1 VDLQRLRGE
10 ITWLNAKLDRKR
22 KRDSPEALDLRSQ
35 IAERL
40 LELRDPATEAW
51 LRELV
56 ADQGRVLGA
65 RHRHTLASWYSIAYC
80 CEGTGRAD
88 EALAL
93 YTWLQGTFAY
103 VMGSED
109 PVIHDCRAAAAGTL
123 HRAGR
128 YAAAIDAYRALL
140 DSNPE
145 FLVWIACAQAE
156 LGRFD
161 EAEQTLREAG
171 PALHEQ
177 VQAVR
182 REIQAELGA
191 PGPWIAALRDQPEDP
206 GDPGKVRA
214 ELAYAL
220 FLNGEFAEAASLAE
234 SVLQERLIFP
244 GPEDRLTWESRLLL
258 SRVLAETG
266 RLADADHYARAVL
279 AAAPFPPGHPMLLRA
294 QGVVARV
301 HFRREEWADA
311 STAYEYA
318 VEGFEVVL
326 GTGHPETLR
335 MADALATAREAAG

>member
-10 ITWLNAKLDRKR
+10 VTWLNAKLDRKR
-22 KRDSPEALDLRSQ
+22 KRDSVEALDLRWQ

-56 ADQGRVLGA
+56 ADQGRVSGA
-65 RHRHTLASWYSIAYC
+65 RHRSTLASWYSIADR
-80 CEGTGRAD
+80 CEEIGRPD

-93 YTWLQGTFAY
+93 FSWLEGTYAH
-103 VMGSED
+103 VMGQD
-109 PVIHDCRAAAAGTL
+109 HQVVRDCRLAMAATL
-123 HRAGR
+123 YRAGR

-161 EAEQTLREAG
+161 EAEQTLRETG
-171 PALHEQ
+171 PAQHEL

-191 PGPWIAALRDQPEDP
+191 PGPWITALRDQPEDP
-206 GDPGKVRA
+206 DDPGKVRA

-220 FLNGEFAEAASLAE
+220 FLNGEFAEATALTE

-258 SRVLAETG
+258 SRVLAETD

-279 AAAPFPPGHPMLLRA
+279 AAAPFPPGHPVLLRA

-311 STAYEYA
+311 VVAYEYA
-318 VEGFEVVL
+318 VEGFELVL
-326 GTGHPETLR
+326 GPGHPETLR
-335 MADALATAREAAG
+335 MTEALAAAHEAVG